1 MTRPTPA
8 RQGVLT
14 MREDDL
20 PTVDSR
26 FTLALISDLIEVLAR
41 HGYPAPTD
49 RVLVE
54 LCWGIHQALHAR
66 PFDLI

>member
-1 MTRPTPA
+1 MPEA
-8 RQGVLT
+8 
-14 MREDDL
+14 DL
-20 PTVDSR
+20 PTMDGR
-26 FTLALISDLIEVLAR
+26 FTLALIGDLVEVLDR
-41 HGYPAPTD
+41 HGYPAPTG

>member
-1 MTRPTPA
+1 M
-8 RQGVLT
+8 

-26 FTLALISDLIEVLAR
+26 FTLALVSDLVEVLAR
-41 HGYPAPTD
+41 HGYPPPTG

-54 LCWGIHQALHAR
+54 LCWGVHQALHAR

>member
-1 MTRPTPA
+1 M
-8 RQGVLT
+8 

-20 PTVDSR
+20 PTRDSR
-26 FTLALISDLIEVLAR
+26 FTLALVSDLVEVLAR
-41 HGYPAPTD
+41 HGYPAPTG

-54 LCWGIHQALHAR
+54 LCWGVHQALHGR